1 MRSYGIIGYPLD
13 HSFSQPY
20 FTEKFRQPG
29 LEDYLYLN
37 FPISDIGLLKELIT
51 NQPDLLGLN
60 ITSPYKRQVMPFLT
74 DRTNIPTGLN
84 ACNCIRII
92 GGRIIGFNTDI
103 TGFENSLLKEWKNDR
118 VKALVLGNGGA
129 SEAVKF
135 VLKKL
140 QIGYEIAGRKIS
152 DDCRL
157 TYTMLDE
164 AIISSHLLII
174 NTTPVGTYPRIK
186 EYPGIPYQ
194 FLTKDHLLYDLVYNP
209 VKTLFLQKGERQGA
223 AIQNGYDMLI
233 LQAEESWKIW
243 NSD

>member
-13 HSFSQPY
+13 HSFSQQY
-20 FTEKFRQPG
+20 FTQQFKQPG
-29 LEDYLYLN
+29 LDDHRYLN
-37 FPISDIGLLKELIT
+37 FPISDIGQLKALIT
-51 NQPDLLGLN
+51 SQPDLLGLN
-60 ITSPYKRQVMPFLT
+60 ITSPYKQQIMPFLT

-92 GGRIIGFNTDI
+92 GEKIIGYNTDI

-129 SEAVKF
+129 AEAVKF

-140 QIGYEIAGRKIS
+140 QISYEIAGRKIS

-157 TYTMLDE
+157 TYTMLDQ
-164 AIISSHLLII
+164 AMISTHFLII
-174 NTTPVGTYPRIK
+174 NTTPVGTYPHIT

-223 AIQNGYDMLI
+223 AIQNGYEMLV